1 MEDTAPH
8 QHRVIEHD
16 GKFEVLNSS
25 GNVVLVCHDEA
36 SATNY
41 AVLLSEAFQR
51 GYKAGYRD
59 AKKPTVGYR
68 KS

>member
-8 QHRVIEHD
+8 LHHITERD
-16 GKFEVLNSS
+16 GKFDVLNSS
-25 GNVVLVCHDEA
+25 GAVVLVCHDEA

-51 GYKAGYRD
+51 GYKTGYRD
-59 AKKPTVGYR
+59 GKNLTTGSPKT
-68 KS
+68 

>member
-1 MEDTAPH
+1 MDDTAPH
-8 QHRVIEHD
+8 LHRITERD
-16 GKFEVLNSS
+16 GKFDVLNSS
-25 GNVVLVCHDEA
+25 GAVVLVCHDEA

-59 AKKPTVGYR
+59 GKKLTVGAR
-68 KS
+68 KT

>member
-8 QHRVIEHD
+8 QHRVTERD
-16 GKFEVLNSS
+16 GKFDVLNSS
-25 GNVVLVCHDEA
+25 GNVVLVCPDEA

-41 AVLLSEAFQR
+41 AILLSEAYER

-59 AKKPTVGYR
+59 GKKLPVGDG
-68 KS
+68 KT